1 MSDKLYCPKC
11 NKETKFLIKEVQ
23 LEVEGLPKEF
33 AKDVCIVYCSECKSP
48 IGSYT
53 NNYYTEEKDENL
65 YL

>member
-33 AKDVCIVYCSECKSP
+33 AKDVCI
-48 IGSYT
+48 
-53 NNYYTEEKDENL
+53 DF
-65 YL
+65 